1 MIHLNDSD
9 KKEICCL
16 YKEKTISELAK
27 KFKVSEKRIKGILLD
42 NGIEIRMPN
51 RKMVD
56 DGWNYNEELRKR
68 YPQKDNFHYEAI
80 EKNGDKRFMDYMNA
94 SGALTSYIKSKGV
107 EIPSLYKRTSFFKKN
122 GYQWYEQW
130 FDIVLVENNTIKKK
144 CPYCNWETI
153 DVENRSG
160 AFLNHIIK
168 EHGMTKEEY
177 LKEHNED
184 REYLRLANGT
194 LDLQMETNEKKYV
207 KCEICGKK
215 LSRIDWKHLTKHGI
229 TKEEYIRRYG
239 DKTVSESLREFGRKM
254 AEKTNLSEP
263 KSYTSRAEKE
273 IMGFLSSN
281 GIHCE
286 KNRKVLR
293 GKEIDIF
300 IPDKNIGIE
309 YDGLRWHS
317 QWNGHKG
324 PSFHVSKT
332 NECLKQGIKLI
343 HVFEDEFET
352 NKKLVLNKIAHIIG
366 IQSYSKKIMG
376 RKCTVHKIELD
387 ESKKFLNKYHIQGWA
402 SSTVSYGAFFDGI
415 LVAVMLFKKIN
426 DENSWELTRFAS
438 DYHFLCQG
446 VGGKLFKR
454 FITDYNP
461 FEVVSFADRRW
472 TINEDKNVYTLLGFE
487 NKGHTKPSYTYINSK
502 VSRYKRFHKFGFR
515 KERLMKKYGEKFG
528 LNNNMTET
536 EMVKKLGYDRI
547 WDCGLIKYVWKKGG
561 QEI

>member
-1 MIHLNDSD
+1 MKYLTNED
-9 KKEICCL
+9 KKEICHL
-16 YKEKTISELAK
+16 YNEKTIGEIAK
-27 KFKVSEKRIKGILLD
+27 IFKIGDKRVKKILES
-42 NGIEIRMPN
+42 NNIEICVPTKKIIN
-51 RKMVD
+51 
-56 DGWNYNEELRKR
+56 DGWNYNEELKKR
-68 YPQKDNFHYEAI
+68 YPQKEGYHYEAI
-80 EKNGDKRFMDYMNA
+80 EKCSGKKFKDYLNA
-94 SGALTSYIKSKGV
+94 SGALTSYIKSKGIEV
-107 EIPSLYKRTSFFKKN
+107 PSLYKRISFFKKN
-122 GYQWYEQW
+122 KYQWYEQW
-130 FDIVLVENNTIKKK
+130 FDIILVKDNVNTKK
-144 CPYCNWETI
+144 CPYCDWETI
-153 DVENRSG
+153 DIENKSG

-168 EHGMTKEEY
+168 EHGITKEEY
-177 LKEHNED
+177 LSEHCED
-184 REYLRLANGT
+184 RKYLKLVNKT
-194 LDLQMETNEKKYV
+194 LDLQMETDEKKYV

-215 LSRIDWKHLTKHGI
+215 LSRIDWHHLLKHGI
-229 TKEEYIRRYG
+229 TREEYIQIYG
-239 DKTVSESLREFGRKM
+239 NKTVSESLKEFGKKR
-254 AEKTNLSEP
+254 AEETNLSTT
-263 KSYTSRAEKE
+263 KSYVSKAEKE
-273 IMGFLSSN
+273 IIDFLSSN
-281 GIHCE
+281 GIYCE

-332 NECLKQGIKLI
+332 NECIKQGIKLI

-352 NKKLVLNKIAHIIG
+352 NKELVLNKIAHIIG

-376 RKCTVHKIELD
+376 RKCTIHKIDLN

-415 LVAVMLFKKIN
+415 LIAVMLFKKKN
-426 DENSWELTRFAS
+426 NKNSWELTRFAS

-446 VGGKLFKR
+446 VGGKLFKQ

-461 FEVVSFADRRW
+461 FEIVSFADRRW
-472 TINEDKNVYTLLGFE
+472 TVNENKNVYTLLGFE

-528 LNNNMTET
+528 LNKNMTET
-536 EMVKKLGYDRI
+536 EMAKALGYDRV
-547 WDCGLIKYVWKKGG
+547 WDCGLIKYVWKNQSNKG
-561 QEI
+561 